1 MVQSM
6 ASHAIAPA
14 AVLRGDGAWGA
25 ALPKIAQLCRNPL
38 LLGRSPATQPLRDHL
53 ISDLNGPFDPS
64 DCWNERGSAGRLVTM
79 PGKVVGTTLEGCF
92 V

>member
-1 MVQSM
+1 MVPSM

-38 LLGRSPATQPLRDHL
+38 LLGRSPATQQLREQL
-53 ISDLNGPFDPS
+53 STDLKATGLHPSANTLQFDCCEL
-64 DCWNERGSAGRLVTM
+64 DLQN
-79 PGKVVGTTLEGCF
+79 
-92 V
+92 